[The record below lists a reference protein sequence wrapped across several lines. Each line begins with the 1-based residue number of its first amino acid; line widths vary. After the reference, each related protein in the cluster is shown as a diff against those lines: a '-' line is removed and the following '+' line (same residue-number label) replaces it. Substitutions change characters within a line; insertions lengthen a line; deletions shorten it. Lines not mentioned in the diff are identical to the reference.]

1 MTFKAPKMINGKGD
15 FIGLLP
21 DGPDAP
27 GVEIHSLGATV
38 L

>member
-1 MTFKAPKMINGKGD
+1 MINGNGD
-15 FIGLLP
+15 FVGLLP

-27 GVEIHSLGATV
+27 GVEIPSLGATA